1 MQQNTFNYL
10 TFFLWLASCY
20 RKPDSRIM
28 NDRALSKFSNQCFY
42 TKVHVGFNE
51 IMARSLFS
59 GSVDSTELTVLPYY
73 CSETD
78 EVPGCKFH
86 ILVST
91 KVPFPFLNE
100 HVRRLHNRYLSQW
113 WDQTQYLFS
122 TSRARS
128 DYSVHKTKDLN

>member
-20 RKPDSRIM
+20 RKPDSGIM

-100 HVRRLHNRYLSQW
+100 HVCRLHNRTFHNGGTRRSTCSLHPVHVVII
-113 WDQTQYLFS
+113 LF
-122 TSRARS
+122 
-128 DYSVHKTKDLN
+128 TKQKI